1 MLVIIVP
8 VGMKL
13 GPVLGS
19 LLGCGL
25 LLLTVTVSV
34 SAMTVSV
41 SAMTVSMSA
50 MTVAMTSVLVSVTMV
65 MNMSVSMTSDGLDVL
80 QVYSLLLQGQV
91 LILSV
96 GSFTPLEGGSLLCP
110 MGVAMTMIMG
120 VAVTSEDKRQEG
132 DTQGE
137 DQPHSRNNS
146 RQI

>member
-1 MLVIIVP
+1 VLVIIVP

-13 GPVLGS
+13 CPVLGS

-25 LLLTVTVSV
+25 LLLTVTVSM
-34 SAMTVSV
+34 SAM
-41 SAMTVSMSA
+41 AMSMSA

-132 DTQGE
+132 DNQGE
-137 DQPHSRNNS
+137 D
-146 RQI
+146 